1 MMRLSRWP
9 SLLGAAWV
17 AGAVAGCA
25 GPWPYRPLEGRA
37 DLDCT
42 RPATSADD
50 PCLKR
55 TPEVSS
61 SPAYRLHFVE
71 LDDQGW
77 LYPAQDQAGY
87 TDAMGSAHAQID
99 RVIDDLSGR
108 LKKGERVMLF
118 VFVHGWK
125 HGAGH
130 DDRDVQRFREI
141 LADAA
146 SMAQFGG
153 EPRQP
158 PRTVVG
164 IYIGWRGGGAFS
176 AKNPMVYATFW
187 TRKNAAL
194 HVSGGAV
201 RELFARLTALRER
214 WNVPAVDARPE
225 DREAAL
231 RRPRLRTVVLGHS
244 FGGWITF
251 SSLSISILELL
262 AHAVDADQ
270 VRTDRGTD
278 WLSAR
283 ARATA
288 DMVVLL
294 NPAFEATR
302 YQPLHS
308 MARRVRLSGFEAPV
322 LVIVTSTSDG
332 ATRTAFPLGRRI
344 NTLFQRSSG
353 SPEED
358 VASVK
363 TPGFV
368 PAYQTHRIALS
379 PQATACEGWRPPPQP
394 EPLADV
400 ATPRSE
406 TRAERLARA
415 EHNVKLEVA
424 RHRAWLQELAKTKG
438 IQEPNWSWEYCG
450 KAKLELMAGRAP
462 HVPVWNI
469 TTDASLIR
477 SHSDIMQEPLHAFL
491 RQLYMTL
498 SY

>member
-1 MMRLSRWP
+1 MRHSRWP
-9 SLLGAAWV
+9 RLLVAACV
-17 AGAVAGCA
+17 AGIVAGCA
-25 GPWPYRPLEGRA
+25 GPWPHRPLEGRN

-42 RPATSADD
+42 LAETRADER
-50 PCLKR
+50 CLKR
-55 TPEVSS
+55 TPEIST

-77 LYPAQDQAGY
+77 LYPVPGQAGY
-87 TDAMGSAHAQID
+87 TDDMGSAHAQID

-108 LKKGERVMLF
+108 LAKGERVMLF

-141 LADAA
+141 LSDVA
-146 SMAQFGG
+146 SMVQFGG
-153 EPRQP
+153 EPGQP
-158 PRTVVG
+158 ARTVMG
-164 IYIGWRGGGAFS
+164 IYISWRGGGTFA
-176 AKNPMVYATFW
+176 ARNPLVYTTFW

-194 HVSGGAV
+194 HVSGGAA
-201 RELFARLTALRER
+201 RELFARLTALRVR
-214 WNVPAVDARPE
+214 WNAPAVDARPE

-231 RRPRLRTVVLGHS
+231 RHPQLRTVVLGHS
-244 FGGWITF
+244 FGGWIAF
-251 SSLSISILELL
+251 SSLSISILEQL
-262 AHAVDADQ
+262 AHAVDADRP
-270 VRTDRGTD
+270 RTDRGRD
-278 WLSAR
+278 WRSAR
-283 ARATA
+283 VRATA

-308 MARRVRLSGFEAPV
+308 MAQRAGRSRFEAPV

-332 ATRTAFPLGRRI
+332 ATRTAFPLGRRL
-344 NTLFQRSSG
+344 NTLFQRSFVSAD
-353 SPEED
+353 EEE
-358 VASVK
+358 ASVK

-368 PAYQTHRIALS
+368 PAYRTHRIALF

-394 EPLADV
+394 EPLTDV

-406 TRAERLARA
+406 TRAERLART

-424 RHRAWLQELAKTKG
+424 RHRAWLRELETTAGT
-438 IQEPNWSWEYCG
+438 QAPNWSWEYCG